1 MERYRKV
8 KVSSQ
13 IKLKKVYP
21 RTSKTLTGGRYR
33 QESQDFN
40 KKKQPIRLSQHTS
53 KEKLYR
59 SEESDKIFS

>member
-40 KKKQPIRLSQHTS
+40 KKKQPIRLSQ
-53 KEKLYR
+53 LM
-59 SEESDKIFS
+59 